1 MEPLRRFVHWG
12 PRGASPGGPPLR
24 GSIDGAAAN
33 YRRRLARVG
42 GGIRCWWS
50 GEEEEEEEEEEGGGF
65 IALHLRGICCAHHL
79 PVGKTGVLTQTVRA
93 SL

>member
-1 MEPLRRFVHWG
+1 MWEAESSVSGAGRRK
-12 PRGASPGGPPLR
+12 
-24 GSIDGAAAN
+24 
-33 YRRRLARVG
+33 
-42 GGIRCWWS
+42 
-50 GEEEEEEEEEEGGGF
+50 EEEEEEGGGF